1 MLDVHPELVIV
12 EGVTSEPVTDSL
24 LQHKSFTL
32 LAVAPAAGY
41 IGYCRVYGSASEF
54 SASTISDNFDVIK
67 NRYGLS

>member
-1 MLDVHPELVIV
+1 MKRTKFIIK
-12 EGVTSEPVTDSL
+12 T
-24 LQHKSFTL
+24 KSKNYPFYIGSRYN
-32 LAVAPAAGY
+32 AVVPAAGY